1 MAYEGHR
8 SPPPF
13 DGYPPFE
20 YDPRSYQNMRQE
32 PLAPPYPTE
41 GRPRSRASSTARPD
55 GLQQPQPVNEPM
67 GYTLDRTDS
76 ANQVD
81 PALVAHIT
89 AQVTEQVLNSLKAT
103 NLAGGA
109 PMMQQQRQPPLPQPS
124 YVPQSPTSST
134 SASFPA
140 RYTPPSPTRHEHASQ
155 RSDSPDRQPP
165 EPDFFSRE
173 TPTPR
178 YQQRERAPSP
188 LTTDGSSATNTRPR
202 VARMPT
208 ADEETIVEKMWQPL
222 FDAQG
227 QPTIRL
233 GQFLRG
239 LAVHIIQDY
248 EPQNSIVVTPAKML
262 QFYNDVRL
270 SDERYP
276 WSTIFGKLTNESI
289 SRLYRDLKCQQHL
302 VQKQFDEAPSIP
314 GLTPI
319 GFECWMTTM
328 LQAHPDAE
336 FERLGKAVQDM
347 PINNVDDTKHPKE
360 RFPKILSR
368 RLFPKYGDGQI
379 QQRLVT
385 AFTADP
391 SVQLPRS
398 PAFVPPAPVQS
409 PVSSSFTERERNPYQ
424 SFSASAVDDS
434 DEATPTAFPIERERK
449 PYSAQPGQG
458 KKRDDD
464 INNTLKPDAST
475 RHRASSVAHGQ
486 PAPQTTQSS
495 SSHHRTG
502 SNRHSRR
509 TRSPSFTSAAASG
522 SAFSRS
528 DNAVGDIPSG
538 YYTSNLYSDPDGY
551 PPPPSSRSVYEDDYH
566 RRRGTGGSDGYGS
579 YGGGYPPPSTSR
591 Y

>member
-1 MAYEGHR
+1 
-8 SPPPF
+8 
-13 DGYPPFE
+13 
-20 YDPRSYQNMRQE
+20 
-32 PLAPPYPTE
+32 
-41 GRPRSRASSTARPD
+41 
-55 GLQQPQPVNEPM
+55 
-67 GYTLDRTDS
+67 
-76 ANQVD
+76 
-81 PALVAHIT
+81 
-89 AQVTEQVLNSLKAT
+89 
-103 NLAGGA
+103 
-109 PMMQQQRQPPLPQPS
+109 
-124 YVPQSPTSST
+124 
-134 SASFPA
+134 
-140 RYTPPSPTRHEHASQ
+140 
-155 RSDSPDRQPP
+155 
-165 EPDFFSRE
+165 
-173 TPTPR
+173 
-178 YQQRERAPSP
+178 
-188 LTTDGSSATNTRPR
+188 
-202 VARMPT
+202 
-208 ADEETIVEKMWQPL
+208 
-222 FDAQG
+222 
-227 QPTIRL
+227 
-233 GQFLRG
+233 
-239 LAVHIIQDY
+239 
-248 EPQNSIVVTPAKML
+248 
-262 QFYNDVRL
+262 
-270 SDERYP
+270 
-276 WSTIFGKLTNESI
+276 
-289 SRLYRDLKCQQHL
+289 
-302 VQKQFDEAPSIP
+302 
-314 GLTPI
+314 
-319 GFECWMTTM
+319 
-328 LQAHPDAE
+328 

-579 YGGGYPPPSTSR
+579 YGGGYPPPSTS
-591 Y
+591 